1 MPLHSKRIF
10 IVSVLTAI
18 IAAGTGCSITRSYEP
33 RFEVVSLT
41 IEPVPLRREQ
51 VEDPVTET
59 AIVVSP
65 DSTFTFKN
73 LRAIPCQL
81 REYSIEYTFVSF
93 EKPLPEEWPDMPEDW
108 EGKTPS
114 DINKD
119 LAGYNRSGDLSL
131 YLEGEEEKSL
141 IMRIAWGGTSAET
154 PGELYSYM
162 ESPNWDADIDED
174 VDDPPDPGDDPDI
187 QVQAKITVTGV
198 DEYSKLIEAQAVV
211 TINTD
216 ILIAVEE

>member
-73 LRAIPCQL
+73 LRTIPCQL

-93 EKPLPEEWPDMPEDW
+93 EKPLPNLKANSGAPYNELLVKNARIRVHD
-108 EGKTPS
+108 EGKLL
-114 DINKD
+114 KC
-119 LAGYNRSGDLSL
+119 R
-131 YLEGEEEKSL
+131 L
-141 IMRIAWGGTSAET
+141 I
-154 PGELYSYM
+154 L
-162 ESPNWDADIDED
+162 
-174 VDDPPDPGDDPDI
+174 
-187 QVQAKITVTGV
+187 Q
-198 DEYSKLIEAQAVV
+198 EALVMP
-211 TINTD
+211 IR
-216 ILIAVEE
+216 